1 LHDSPAQ
8 EEGVVGR
15 ARVLI
20 VSCLWLGAFLTPS
33 WAAGRG
39 EAQQGG
45 DFVHRAFSQPYPF
58 FLSEDADSS
67 VYRNLK
73 GLRVAP
79 LQASSSTVLDETG
92 PGLQGVKARYE
103 IGFGNHSFEFRG
115 GYVPGMKS
123 LVPSESPFDL
133 GACLGYVDL
142 TIPLSRFYLDG
153 GAFFGQNLEA
163 LGLIYK
169 RPSEDQTPKRELFGY
184 QIAGG
189 YRFNESLSIQA
200 GWGQAAQE
208 YEISKEGLGAWY
220 LQAQISLGWR
230 MSVIPQ
236 VGFIDIETG
245 DGENIRE
252 EDFYYGARWQINF

>member
-1 LHDSPAQ
+1 M
-8 EEGVVGR
+8 
-15 ARVLI
+15 
-20 VSCLWLGAFLTPS
+20 
-33 WAAGRG
+33 
-39 EAQQGG
+39 
-45 DFVHRAFSQPYPF
+45 
-58 FLSEDADSS
+58 
-67 VYRNLK
+67 NLM

-103 IGFGNHSFEFRG
+103 IGFGNYSFEFRG

-123 LVPSESPFDL
+123 LAPSESPLDL
-133 GACLGYVDL
+133 GAYLGYVNL
-142 TIPLSRFYLDG
+142 TIPLSQFYLNG
-153 GAFFGQNLEA
+153 GAFFGQNIEA

-189 YRFNESLSIQA
+189 YRFSESLSIQA

-208 YEISKEGLGAWY
+208 YEMTREGLGAWY

-230 MSVIPQ
+230 MSVTPQ

-245 DGENIRE
+245 DGQKLRE
-252 EDFYYGARWQINF
+252 EAFHYGARWQINF